1 MNSAIVLAGG
11 FGTRLKD
18 VVKNIPKP
26 MADIGGKPF
35 LEILLEYLRQ
45 NSIEKVILSV
55 GYKKEFIMNYFK
67 NNFKCLK
74 ISYSIENKPL
84 GTGGAIK
91 KALELIDD
99 DNVFI
104 LNGDTF
110 FNINLLDMKR
120 FHLKNCAD
128 ITISLK
134 NMKNFDRYGAVVL
147 NKSRVIKFEE
157 KKNVK
162 SGYINGGTYIL
173 KKDILKDQEDIF
185 SFEEYLSKTKKNIYG
200 YKNDSYFIDIGVPED
215 YLKAKKDFND
225 NKQNSI

>member
-1 MNSAIVLAGG
+1 LSAIVLAGG

-18 VVKNIPKP
+18 IIKDIPKP
-26 MADIGGKPF
+26 MADINGKPF
-35 LEILLEYLRQ
+35 LEILLRYLQ
-45 NSIEKVILSV
+45 KNSIKKAVLSA
-55 GYKKEFIMNYFK
+55 GYKQEKIIEYFK
-67 NNFKCLK
+67 ESFVGIN
-74 ISYSIENKPL
+74 IVYSKEDNPL

-128 ITISLK
+128 ITIALK
-134 NMKNFDRYGAVVL
+134 NMKNFDRYGAVAL
-147 NKSRVIKFEE
+147 NKSRVIRFEE

-162 SGYINGGTYIL
+162 SGYINGGVYIL
-173 KKDILKDQEDIF
+173 QKDILKDQKDIF

-200 YKNDSYFIDIGVPED
+200 YKSDGYFIDIGVPED
-215 YLKAKKDFND
+215 YLKAKKDLAD
-225 NKQNSI
+225 GYK